1 MDWAAVG
8 ENEGGDGDGEK
19 AVISDDGENRGVSEA
34 DRLVELVEA
43 IRFELEIVV
52 AAVVV
57 SASAA
62 ECTSG
67 VANELAVGGIDDAV
81 GITVSRPVDDDDLS
95 KTCA

>member
-8 ENEGGDGDGEK
+8 ENEEGDGDGEN

-34 DRLVELVEA
+34 DRLELVDA
-43 IRFELEIVV
+43 NRFGLV
-52 AAVVV
+52 AAAAVIV
-57 SASAA
+57 SANAA

-67 VANELAVGGIDDAV
+67 VANELVVGGIDDEV
-81 GITVSRPVDDDDLS
+81 GMTVSRPVDDDDLS